1 MKEIDLADKEN
12 IEQTL
17 SIIKPDAVGKNVIG
31 KIIDKFESKG
41 LKIKA
46 MKMVQLSE
54 KEVEE
59 FYSVHKE
66 KPFFKDLVEYI
77 TSGPVVAMVLE
88 GKDAVIENRVIMGAT
103 NPKDAAPG
111 TIRREFAESIEAN
124 AVHGSDSHENAQK
137 EIAFFFGRR
146 EIY

>member
-1 MKEIDLADKEN
+1 MADKEN

>member
-124 AVHGSDSHENAQK
+124 AVHGSDSHENAK
-137 EIAFFFGRR
+137 REIAFFFSKR

>member
-46 MKMVQLSE
+46 MKMVQLSAR
-54 KEVEE
+54 EVEE
-59 FYSVHKE
+59 FYLIE
-66 KPFFKDLVEYI
+66 KL
-77 TSGPVVAMVLE
+77 L
-88 GKDAVIENRVIMGAT
+88 
-103 NPKDAAPG
+103 
-111 TIRREFAESIEAN
+111 
-124 AVHGSDSHENAQK
+124 
-137 EIAFFFGRR
+137 
-146 EIY
+146 

>member
-1 MKEIDLADKEN
+1 MADKEN

-66 KPFFKDLVEYI
+66 KPFFRDLVEYI

-137 EIAFFFGRR
+137 EIAFFFGKR

>member
-1 MKEIDLADKEN
+1 M
-12 IEQTL
+12 EQTL